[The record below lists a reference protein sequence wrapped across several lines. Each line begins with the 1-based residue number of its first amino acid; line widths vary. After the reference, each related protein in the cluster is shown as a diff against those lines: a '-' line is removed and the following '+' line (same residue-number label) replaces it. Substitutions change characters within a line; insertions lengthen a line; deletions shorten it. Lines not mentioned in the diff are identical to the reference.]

1 MTQCSNPLALIAEI
15 THRCPLHCV
24 YCSNPLELTSRREE
38 LTTADWLRVFGEAA
52 ALGVLHLHLTGG
64 EPLARPD
71 LAELIEGARKSRL
84 YTNLIT
90 SGIGLSRE
98 RLVQLVEA
106 GLDHIQLS
114 FQDSTEGHANWIAG
128 ARAHKHKLELAGW
141 IRSHNIAFTV
151 NLVVHR
157 QNIEH
162 LEEMIAA
169 LEALHPGRME
179 IAHAQYYGWALRN
192 RAALLPTRAQL
203 DRAVA
208 VVAAAEERLRGKVRI
223 DMVVPDY
230 HARFPKA
237 CMGGWGRQLL
247 LIDPAGRALP
257 CHAAGVIPGLRFDNV
272 REHTIDWIWQNS
284 AAFQKFRGEEWMP
297 EPCRSCDRRKEDF
310 GGCRCQAFLLTGD
323 ASATDPVCELAPLHH
338 LIEDAVRKDSVN
350 EDAASD
356 DALSNDA
363 VSEDRATGSAP
374 EAHNAP
380 FHVLQEKMAG
390 FWSYRIDP
398 K

>member
-1 MTQCSNPLALIAEI
+1 MPNPLALIAEI

-24 YCSNPLELTSRREE
+24 YCSNPLELTSRNEE

-52 ALGVLHLHLTGG
+52 ALGVLHLHFTGG

-71 LAELIEGARKSRL
+71 LAELIAGARQSRL

-98 RLVQLVEA
+98 RLAQLVEA

-114 FQDSTEGHANWIAG
+114 FQDSSEGPANWIAG
-128 ARAHKHKLELAGW
+128 ARAHAHKIELAGW
-141 IRSHNIAFTV
+141 IRSHRIAFTA

-162 LEEMIAA
+162 LEGMIEG
-169 LEALHPGRME
+169 LEALHPDRME
-179 IAHAQYYGWALRN
+179 IAHAQYYGWALQN
-192 RAALLPTRAQL
+192 RSALLPTRAQL
-203 DRAVA
+203 DRALA

-230 HARFPKA
+230 HARYPKA
-237 CMGGWGRQLL
+237 CMGGWGRQLM

-257 CHAAGVIPGLRFDNV
+257 CHAAGVIPGMCFDNV
-272 REHTIDWIWQNS
+272 REHTLDWIWQSS
-284 AAFQKFRGEEWMP
+284 AAFQKFRGEDWMP

-310 GGCRCQAFLLTGD
+310 GGCRCQAYLLTGD

-338 LIEDAVRKDSVN
+338 LIEDAVR
-350 EDAASD
+350 EDAA
-356 DALSNDA
+356 
-363 VSEDRATGSAP
+363 TGLAP
-374 EAHNAP
+374 EAREAP
-380 FHVLQEKMAG
+380 FHVLQEQMAG
-390 FWSYRIDP
+390 FWRYRTDP

>member
-1 MTQCSNPLALIAEI
+1 MASNPLALIAEI

-24 YCSNPLELTSRREE
+24 YCSNPLELTSRKKE
-38 LTTADWLRVFGEAA
+38 LATTDWLRVFREAA

-71 LAELIEGARKSRL
+71 LTELIAGARQAGL
-84 YTNLIT
+84 YINLIT

-98 RLVQLVEA
+98 RLAQLVEA

-114 FQDSTEGHANWIAG
+114 FQDSTENHANWIAG
-128 ARAHKHKLELAGW
+128 TRAHAHKLELAGW
-141 IRSHNIAFTV
+141 IREYRIAFTA

-157 QNIEH
+157 QNIDH
-162 LEEMIAA
+162 LEGMIIG
-169 LEALHPGRME
+169 LEALHPDRME
-179 IAHAQYYGWALRN
+179 IAHAQYYGWALKN
-192 RAALLPTRAQL
+192 RSALLPTRTQL

-257 CHAAGVIPGLRFDNV
+257 CHAAGVIPGMSFDNV
-272 REHTIDWIWQNS
+272 REYALDWIWQSS
-284 AAFQKFRGEEWMP
+284 AAFQKFRGEGWMP

-323 ASATDPVCELAPLHH
+323 AGATDPVCELAPLHH
-338 LIEDAVRKDSVN
+338 LIEDAVR
-350 EDAASD
+350 EDAVAG
-356 DALSNDA
+356 L
-363 VSEDRATGSAP
+363 AP
-374 EAHNAP
+374 EVHEAP
-380 FHVLQEKMAG
+380 FHVLQEKMVG
-390 FWSYRIDP
+390 FWSYRTDA

>member
-1 MTQCSNPLALIAEI
+1 MSQCSNPLALIAEI

-24 YCSNPLELTSRREE
+24 YCSNPLELTARAEE
-38 LTTADWLRVFGEAA
+38 LATADWLRVFNEAA

-71 LAELIEGARKSRL
+71 LTELIAGARQARL

-98 RLVQLVEA
+98 RLAQLVEA

-114 FQDSTEGHANWIAG
+114 FQDSNEGQANWIAG
-128 ARAHKHKLELAGW
+128 TRAHAHKLELAGW
-141 IRSHNIAFTV
+141 IREHRLAFTT

-157 QNIEH
+157 QNIDH

-169 LEALHPGRME
+169 LEALNPDRME
-179 IAHAQYYGWALRN
+179 IAHAQYYGWALEN
-192 RAALLPTRAQL
+192 RSALLPTRSQL
-203 DRAVA
+203 DRAVE
-208 VVAAAEERLRGKVRI
+208 VVAAASERLRGKVRI

-247 LIDPAGRALP
+247 LIDPAGRVLP
-257 CHAAGVIPGLRFDNV
+257 CHAAGVIPGMQFDNV
-272 REHTIDWIWQNS
+272 RERALGWIWTNS
-284 AAFQKFRGEEWMP
+284 KAFQKFRGEAWMP
-297 EPCRSCDRRKEDF
+297 EPCRSCDRRGEDF

-323 ASATDPVCELAPLHH
+323 AGATDPVCELAPMHH
-338 LIEDAVRKDSVN
+338 LIEEAVR
-350 EDAASD
+350 EDAFAGT
-356 DALSNDA
+356 AA
-363 VSEDRATGSAP
+363 EVREGS
-374 EAHNAP
+374 

-390 FWSYRIDP
+390 FWRYRTDA

>member
-1 MTQCSNPLALIAEI
+1 MTKCSNPLALIAEI

-24 YCSNPLELTSRREE
+24 YCSNPLEMISRNEE
-38 LTTADWLRVFGEAA
+38 LATADWLRVFSEAA

-64 EPLARPD
+64 EPLARQD
-71 LAELIEGARKSRL
+71 LTELIEGARNSCL

-98 RLVQLVEA
+98 RLSQLVEA

-114 FQDSTEGHANWIAG
+114 FQDSSEGHANWIAG
-128 ARAHKHKLELAGW
+128 TRAHAHKIELAAW
-141 IRSHNIAFTV
+141 IREQQIREHHNRVAFTV

-157 QNIEH
+157 QNIDH

-169 LEALHPGRME
+169 LEALHPDRME
-179 IAHAQYYGWALRN
+179 IAHAQYYGWALQN
-192 RAALLPTRAQL
+192 RSALLPTRAQL

-208 VVAAAEERLRGKVRI
+208 VVATAEERLRGKVRI

-272 REHTIDWIWQNS
+272 RERALDWIWQTS
-284 AAFQKFRGEEWMP
+284 EAFQKFRGEDWMP
-297 EPCRSCDRRKEDF
+297 EPCRTCDRRKEDF

-323 ASATDPVCELAPLHH
+323 ARATDPVCELAPLHR
-338 LIEDAVRKDSVN
+338 LIEDAVR
-350 EDAASD
+350 EDAATESF
-356 DALSNDA
+356 
-363 VSEDRATGSAP
+363 P
-374 EAHNAP
+374 PPHQAP

-390 FWSYRIDP
+390 FWSYRTDP